1 MATASV
7 QIEIFLLTA
16 IGFYCGRRGMLS
28 PQTREQG
35 TVKILAHF
43 PTAPRPA
50 PCGYSSSS
58 VTSR

>member
-1 MATASV
+1 MVVALPYSDRFWAQGV
-7 QIEIFLLTA
+7 A
-16 IGFYCGRRGMLS
+16 DM
-28 PQTREQG
+28 G

-50 PCGYSSSS
+50 VRCGYSSSS

>member
-1 MATASV
+1 MATKK
-7 QIEIFLLTA
+7 EIMRQLLKGVSWNEAARSLGCSKATV
-16 IGFYCGRRGMLS
+16 
-28 PQTREQG
+28 G

-50 PCGYSSSS
+50 VRCGYSSSS